1 MEDINTIYYNDLGIA
16 FKWKRCAAK
25 DFNKIQ
31 LVFKNTGL
39 FLTQKELIQFSKNI
53 EQTFS
58 KIKANHSKLNNDIYS
73 LFLLEAPNAHISFT
87 MTFSELKK
95 IQDLITKTLFLLGL
109 NSILKKQNVKHN

>member
-39 FLTQKELIQFSKNI
+39 FLTPKR
-53 EQTFS
+53 T
-58 KIKANHSKLNNDIYS
+58 YS
-73 LFLLEAPNAHISFT
+73 IS
-87 MTFSELKK
+87 LKHR
-95 IQDLITKTLFLLGL
+95 TNF
-109 NSILKKQNVKHN
+109 